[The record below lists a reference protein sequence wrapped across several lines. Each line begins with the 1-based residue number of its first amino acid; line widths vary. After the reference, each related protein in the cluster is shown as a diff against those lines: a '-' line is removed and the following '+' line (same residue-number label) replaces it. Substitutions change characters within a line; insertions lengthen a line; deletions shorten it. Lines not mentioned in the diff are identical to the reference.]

1 MLWKQLEFSN
11 HTIKLSYDG
20 NGAGLKWNC
29 DVINIAQQLR
39 FLRCPQCIEH
49 CFYGLIKGLK
59 IGSDWRLHQNKSVII
74 RLLNGKKS
82 SFINDKE
89 ILSFAC
95 YNIIKLSREFSESS
109 EDFRAR
115 VSSLANIKQDQT
127 EDSIKTKWVN

>member
-1 MLWKQLEFSN
+1 M
-11 HTIKLSYDG
+11 
-20 NGAGLKWNC
+20 
-29 DVINIAQQLR
+29 
-39 FLRCPQCIEH
+39 
-49 CFYGLIKGLK
+49 
-59 IGSDWRLHQNKSVII
+59 II

-127 EDSIKTKWVN
+127 EDSIKTK